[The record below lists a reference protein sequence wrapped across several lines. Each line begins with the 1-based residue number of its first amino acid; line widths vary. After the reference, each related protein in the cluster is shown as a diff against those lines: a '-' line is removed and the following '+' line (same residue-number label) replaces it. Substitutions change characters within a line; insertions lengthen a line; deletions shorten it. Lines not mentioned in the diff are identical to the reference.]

1 MDVVVDIATYSRKS
15 CNEFCLHY
23 ASGRY
28 LGSRSMNNNVFS
40 KLVILFLLFFLSTV
54 KADSPAGF
62 HHNHGKNVRLM
73 GEARDRAER
82 SASYNQVNQ
91 GTKNWF

>member
-1 MDVVVDIATYSRKS
+1 MILRNT
-15 CNEFCLHY
+15 
-23 ASGRY
+23 
-28 LGSRSMNNNVFS
+28 LGNLAMSFVCTTQAVAIWDLGLLITMRFQ
-40 KLVILFLLFFLSTV
+40 KLVILFFLFFLSTV